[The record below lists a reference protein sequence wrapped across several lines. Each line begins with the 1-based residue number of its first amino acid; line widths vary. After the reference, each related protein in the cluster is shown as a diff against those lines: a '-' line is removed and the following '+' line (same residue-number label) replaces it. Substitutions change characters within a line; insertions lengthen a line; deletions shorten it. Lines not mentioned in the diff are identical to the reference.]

1 VIWLSVA
8 FGVALAAP
16 SLTTGTCADDWL
28 QWMVARGLHP
38 FAGLPSSHY
47 DLFSFAGHDPR
58 NTPLLMDAGV
68 FPWWTNPAVKIA
80 FWRPLSSLT
89 HLIDWSLW
97 PESPLTM
104 HAHNLLWFALALAS
118 VAAFYRRFFDGGWAA
133 GLGTLL
139 YAVDDAH
146 GSAVGWIANRNA
158 MIAVALALPVL
169 LAHDRWR
176 RDRWRQGAWLAPA
189 LFGLA
194 LLAGESALAVAAYL
208 VAYALFIDGGSGA
221 ARARSLL
228 PYLGVVVAWRVVYH
242 ALGYGTAHSG
252 IYLDPASD
260 PIAFLR
266 ALPSRAAFLLAAQF
280 ALPWSDFAPL
290 YSFVSAHFAR
300 VMLTAAALTVL
311 AFVALFTPLCRR
323 DPLARFF
330 AVGTLLAVV
339 PVCSTFPADRLLWFV
354 GIGAMGLIARFIELA
369 PRAWWSYAV
378 VSLLVLLHVVLAV
391 PLLALRSRSMVTVA
405 TPVLRANDSLP
416 STAALAGRT
425 VVMANTASDL
435 FGGYV
440 TIYRGAIGEPLGRV
454 RWLATAGSAVTITRL
469 DERSLRVRPE
479 HGFFDRLGEQL
490 LRSPSETMPRGSRVE
505 LTGMTIEVT
514 ELEPDGRPAEVRASF
529 DRALEDPSFYWC
541 RWERGRY
548 VAWSPPPVGKSVVL
562 PSVNLIEALFKQY

>member
-1 VIWLSVA
+1 VIWVSVA
-8 FGVALAAP
+8 LGVALAAP

-28 QWMVARGLHP
+28 QSMVARGLHP
-38 FAGLPSSHY
+38 FEGLPSSRY
-47 DLFSFAGHDPR
+47 DLFSFAGHDPAK
-58 NTPLLMDAGV
+58 TPLLMDAGV

-80 FWRPLSSLT
+80 FWRPISSLT

-97 PESPLTM
+97 PQSPLAM

-118 VAAFYRRFFDGGWAA
+118 VAAFYRRFLGGWAA
-133 GLGTLL
+133 GLATLL
-139 YAVDDAH
+139 YALDDAH

-176 RDRWRQGAWLAPA
+176 KGGRREYAWLAPS
-189 LFGLA
+189 LFALA
-194 LLAGESALAVAAYL
+194 LLAGESSLAVVAYL
-208 VAYALFIDGGSGA
+208 VAYALCLDGGRLV
-221 ARARSLL
+221 ARARSLV
-228 PYLGVVVAWRVVYH
+228 PYLGVIVAWRIVYH

-290 YSFVSAHFAR
+290 YSFVSPHFAR
-300 VMLTAAALTVL
+300 VMLAAAALTVL
-311 AFVALFTPLCRR
+311 AFVALFAPLCRR

-339 PVCSTFPADRLLWFV
+339 PVCSTFSADRLLWFV
-354 GIGAMGLIARFIELA
+354 GIGAMGLIARFIAET
-369 PRAWWSYAV
+369 PRAWWSYPV
-378 VSLLVLLHVVLAV
+378 VSLLVFIHVVLAA
-391 PLLALRSRSMVTVA
+391 PLLALRSRSMITVG
-405 TPVLRANDSLP
+405 TPVIRANDSLP
-416 STAALAGRT
+416 PSAALGGRT
-425 VVMANTASDL
+425 VVMVNPASDL
-435 FGGYV
+435 FAGYV
-440 TIYRGAIGEPLGRV
+440 TIYRGAIGQPLGRV
-454 RWLATAGSAVTITRL
+454 RWLATAVSNVTVTRL

-479 HGFFDRLGEQL
+479 HGFVDRIGEQL
-490 LRSPSETMPRGSRVE
+490 LRNPSDSLPRGSRIE

-514 ELEPDGRPAEVRASF
+514 EVEPDGRPAEVRASF

-548 VAWSPPPVGKSVVL
+548 VAWTPPPVGESVVL